1 MASTG
6 NGREAIH
13 GTRSI
18 DFLGY
23 VFNGECVRM
32 RKGTKHRFARQAKKS
47 EGKDTQK
54 RKQMLAS
61 YWGWCKWGD
70 CRHLW
75 KTITNNDMSFA
86 SLGIKQSHRSIDGK
100 KMFDVSEVKLMDILN
115 TPITVL
121 DFESGIKTKQ
131 GPDRY
136 AVLFVD
142 EQGRKGKF
150 ITNSYNMKDVL
161 DQARQMEQ
169 ETGNKVFP
177 VSNVI
182 IKRRPL
188 GDGKSA
194 YYFDE

>member
-1 MASTG
+1 MQDTG
-6 NGREAIH
+6 KGREATR
-13 GTRSI
+13 GARSI

-23 VFNGECVRM
+23 VFSKENVRL
-32 RKGTKHRFARQAKKS
+32 RKSVKHKFAVKV
-47 EGKDTQK
+47 K
-54 RKQMLAS
+54 RTRNESKLKQVKAS

-75 KTITNNDMSFA
+75 KVITNNDMSFA

-100 KMFDVSEVKLMDILN
+100 KMFDVAEVKLMDILN

-121 DFESGIKTKQ
+121 DFETGIKTKQ
-131 GPDRY
+131 GLDRY

-142 EQGRKGKF
+142 EQGHKGKF

-161 DQARQMEQ
+161 DQARRMEE
-169 ETGNKVFP
+169 ETGQKVFP
-177 VSNVI
+177 VSDVI

-188 GDGKSA
+188 GEGKSA